1 MNKIMKKCIASPFLL
16 VALVSASCENPDY
29 VPAEYNVRLN
39 EANSYRV
46 GEPVRF
52 DITGNV
58 DNLLFYSGETG
69 HEYKYYNRYL
79 VAPSDIRAAKFAM
92 DIQCLYGYEGALDI
106 YLSGTFDGLGGENA
120 EADRTRIRE
129 MVEGGMEGWTK
140 CDYQDGT
147 QRVWYSHEFDLK
159 EYVDKCSIAIHWHP
173 TRTDPGT
180 GAAISQ
186 RTYWINANLVTDF
199 GQGMNTI
206 NIRNIDW
213 IPVMMNSYYDADPYL
228 INKGNGYINFNR
240 SGADLIMQGVSNT
253 ALDFDIDGWL
263 FSKPMA
269 LTAVQNDQPL
279 VIKDMQN
286 YMTSYEYVWS
296 EPGTYVVTFVG
307 INSNYAGASKLVKE
321 FKITVFE

>member
-1 MNKIMKKCIASPFLL
+1 M
-16 VALVSASCENPDY
+16 
-29 VPAEYNVRLN
+29 
-39 EANSYRV
+39 
-46 GEPVRF
+46 
-52 DITGNV
+52 
-58 DNLLFYSGETG
+58 
-69 HEYKYYNRYL
+69 
-79 VAPSDIRAAKFAM
+79 
-92 DIQCLYGYEGALDI
+92 DI
-106 YLSGTFDGLGGENA
+106 YLSGTFDGLSGDNA
-120 EADRTRIRE
+120 EADRARIRE
-129 MVEGGMEGWTK
+129 MAESGMEGWTK
-140 CDYQDGT
+140 CDYRDGT

-180 GAAISQ
+180 GAAVSQ
-186 RTYWINANLVTDF
+186 RTYWINADLVTDF

-213 IPVMMNSYYDADPYL
+213 IPVMMNSHYDADPYL

-253 ALDFDIDGWL
+253 ELDFDIDGWL

-286 YMTSYEYVWS
+286 YMTSYEYVWN

-307 INSNYAGASKLVKE
+307 INTNYAGASQLVKE

>member
-1 MNKIMKKCIASPFLL
+1 MNKTMKKYIASLSLL
-16 VALVSASCENPDY
+16 AALVSASCENPDY

-52 DITGNV
+52 DISGNV

-140 CDYQDGT
+140 CDYRDGT

-180 GAAISQ
+180 GAAVSQ
-186 RTYWINANLVTDF
+186 RTYWINADLVTDF

-213 IPVMMNSYYDADPYL
+213 IPVMMNSHYDADPYL

-240 SGADLIMQGVSNT
+240 SGADLIMQGASNT
-253 ALDFDIDGWL
+253 ELDFDIDGWL

-286 YMTSYEYVWS
+286 YMTSYEYVWN

-307 INSNYAGASKLVKE
+307 INTNYAGASQLVKE